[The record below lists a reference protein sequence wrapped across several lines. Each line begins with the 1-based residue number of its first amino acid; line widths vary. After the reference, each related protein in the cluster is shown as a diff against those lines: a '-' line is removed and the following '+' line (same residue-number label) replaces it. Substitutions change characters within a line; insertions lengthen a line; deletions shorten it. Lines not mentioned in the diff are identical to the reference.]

1 MSHAQPRLNQSPS
14 VTEHTLPRRDR
25 DDRFPLA
32 LARRYPPAMEA
43 TIWIHVYD
51 PLGSQ
56 PLSTL
61 MALLPLAVLLGLLAF
76 AGWSATRAAAAG
88 LATALAIAVGVVG
101 MPADAA
107 AAAALHGAAFGLF
120 PIGWIILNA
129 MFLYALS
136 VEAGG
141 LDVMKRSVTRLSAD
155 HRVQALLIAFS
166 FGAFLEGAAGFGAPV
181 AISAALLA
189 GAGFPA
195 LEAACIA
202 LIANT
207 APVAFGA
214 LGTPILTLAKV
225 TGLDVQAISAL
236 AGRQLPFFSLI
247 IPAWMVVAM
256 AGWRGLV
263 GVWPAVVVCG
273 VSFAIVQFVLANFV
287 GPALVDVV
295 GGIASLVAMAVFLR
309 LWRPREIWRH
319 GEPAAALAPAADEPH
334 DSAGRIAWAWMPWAF
349 LSLAV
354 FLWGLPPVKAALD
367 EAAPPPEIRVP
378 RLDGRIAKVPPATRE
393 PQEIERA
400 VYRFNWLSAAG
411 TAILAAALVSIPWL
425 GVRWRRAGAIWLA
438 TLRRLTESLTTIALM
453 LSLAFVTRYSGTDVT
468 LGLALTQTGVA
479 YAFFAPLLG
488 WLGVALTGSDTSSNA
503 MFGSLQRV
511 TAEQLGLNP
520 LLTCTANSTGGVMGK
535 MIDAQSIVVSA
546 TATGV
551 HRQEGVI
558 LRRGFPHSLA
568 LALLM
573 GLLVWLQA
581 GPLAWMVP

>member
-1 MSHAQPRLNQSPS
+1 MQAAVWS
-14 VTEHTLPRRDR
+14 
-25 DDRFPLA
+25 
-32 LARRYPPAMEA
+32 
-43 TIWIHVYD
+43 HVYD

-56 PLSTL
+56 ALSTL
-61 MALLPLAVLLGLLAF
+61 VALLPLAVLVGLLAF

-88 LATALAIAVGVVG
+88 LVTALVIAVGVVG

-107 AAAALHGAAFGLF
+107 AAAALHGAAFGLL
-120 PIGWIILNA
+120 PIGWIIITA

-136 VEAGG
+136 VEAGA
-141 LDVMKRSVTRLSAD
+141 LDVMKRSVTRLSGD

-195 LEAACIA
+195 LEASCIA

-225 TGLDVQAISAL
+225 TGLDEQAISML

-247 IPAWMVVAM
+247 IPAWMVVTM
-256 AGWRGLV
+256 AGWRGLA
-263 GVWPAVVVCG
+263 GVWPAAVVCG
-273 VSFAIVQFVLANFV
+273 ASFATVQFALANFV

-309 LWRPREIWRH
+309 WWRPQEIWRH
-319 GEPAAALAPAADEPH
+319 SPAGGGRAPAEDEPH
-334 DSAGRIAWAWMPWAF
+334 DTAGRVTWAWMPWAF
-349 LSLAV
+349 LSVAV
-354 FLWGLPPVKAALD
+354 LLWGLPPVKAAL
-367 EAAPPPEIRVP
+367 EKVAPPPEIRVP
-378 RLDGRIAKVPPATRE
+378 WLDGRVAKVPPATRE

-411 TAILAAALVSIPWL
+411 TSILAAALVSIPWL
-425 GVRWRRAGAIWLA
+425 GVSWRRAASIWLA
-438 TLRRLTESLTTIALM
+438 TLGRLGPSLVTIALM
-453 LSLAFVTRYSGTDVT
+453 LALAFVTRYSGTDVT
-468 LGLALTQTGVA
+468 LGLALTQTGSA

-511 TAEQLGLNP
+511 TAEQLGLDP
-520 LLTCTANSTGGVMGK
+520 LLTSTANSTGGVMGK

-551 HRQEGVI
+551 HRHEGTI
-558 LRRGFPHSLA
+558 LRRVFPHSLA